1 MKLDK
6 RKFWMCLSPL
16 LAGLT
21 DYALTIMGQGPKYWS
36 GNYSAVREAAPHARW
51 LLLHHPAMLIGAAA
65 LYILAYCAFIVLLPV
80 RISKT
85 LVIALVIGHCWGVA
99 TWFQYYF
106 NGYWS
111 CILYFIL
118 CAALIAYS
126 FELAD
131 RKPTIRDQSEN
142 LPGN

>member
-16 LAGLT
+16 FAGLT
-21 DYALTIMGQGPKYWS
+21 DYAFTIAGQGARYWN
-36 GNYSAVREAAPHARW
+36 GHYHATREAAPHARW
-51 LLLHHPAMLIGAAA
+51 LLQQHPLLFLGAAA
-65 LYILAYCAFIVLLPV
+65 LYIVCFCAAIVLLPLRLS
-80 RISKT
+80 RILAIS
-85 LVIALVIGHCWGVA
+85 LMIGHCWGVA
-99 TWFQYYF
+99 TWFQFYF

-126 FELAD
+126 FERAD
-131 RKPTIRDQSEN
+131 RKPSIRNQGEN